1 LAYVSP
7 TITPSGT
14 TFAQLQAGGFR
25 GQMIRLA
32 NTNAFPPPIRSL
44 MFRLDALQT
53 GIVQTVDAF
62 LQGDPI
68 ATTDV
73 NARLL
78 AYATALKAMLAA
90 LEEIN
95 VLVNNNPGTLKTIVG
110 GGGVGQKQRRV
121 FP

>member
-7 TITPSGT
+7 TIVPSGT
-14 TFAQLQAGGFR
+14 TFAQLLAGGFR
-25 GQMIRLA
+25 GEMIRLA
-32 NTNAFPPPIRSL
+32 NANSFPPAIRSL
-44 MFRLDALQT
+44 IFRLDTLQT

-62 LQGDPI
+62 IQGDPI

-78 AYATALKAMLAA
+78 AYATALKTILAA

-95 VLVNNNPGTLKTIVG
+95 VLVNANPGTLKTIVG
-110 GGGVGQKQRRV
+110 GGGAGQKQRRV
-121 FP
+121 FS